1 MRSLSGQSAEMKY
14 LIWDFSETMGYREG
28 GGWSTVLLEILRRE
42 TPDCRVTTEQIK
54 PFLQEGFPWHQPER
68 PHPELS
74 TPDAWWDN
82 LDPIFARA
90 FMMGGGLNGSTAHR
104 LARMVRQVCPER
116 SAWRLYDDTLRVLAH
131 LSTDGWIHIALTN
144 HIPELPAIFDYLG
157 LSPHF
162 AALFNS
168 AQTGYEKPH
177 PQAFGKV
184 LAWMSEPKAIWMIG
198 DNYTADILGAEA
210 QGIPGILVRK
220 TDPRARYCCADLS
233 GVVDVVSQRTGQIH
247 I

>member
-1 MRSLSGQSAEMKY
+1 MMKY

-28 GGWSTVLLEILRRE
+28 GGWSALLLETLLRE
-42 TPDCRVTTEQIK
+42 MPDCGIRTEQIHL
-54 PFLQEGFPWHQPER
+54 FFQEGFPWHQPER

-74 TPDAWWDN
+74 TPDAWWDS
-82 LDPIFARA
+82 LDPIFTRA
-90 FMMGGGLNGSTAHR
+90 FMMGGGLDQSIAHR

-131 LSTDGWIHIALTN
+131 LATEGWIHVALTN
-144 HIPELPAIFDYLG
+144 HIPELPAIFDHLG
-157 LSPHF
+157 LSPYL

-177 PQAFGKV
+177 PQAFRQV
-184 LAWMSEPKAIWMIG
+184 LAWASELEAIWMIG
-198 DNYTADILGAEA
+198 DNYTADVLGAEA

-220 TDPRARYCCADLS
+220 TDPRANYCCADLS
-233 GVVDVVSQRTGQIH
+233 GVVEVVSQRAGRLQGKWQA
-247 I
+247 